1 MPPRF
6 SKEHLLPLIHGND
19 SYRQHRTSPCE
30 AHCPAGN
37 HIQLMESQ
45 VAAGHHVEALMT
57 LLSRN
62 PFPGVTGRVC
72 PHPCEKACNR
82 QHYDEALS
90 IQALER
96 FASDAG
102 HTLTPTPAPAT
113 GRRISVIG
121 SGPAGMSCAWF
132 AALLGHEVTVFE
144 SSPVLGGVPR
154 LAVPDFRLPKHVVDR
169 ETGRILALG
178 VKAFTNMAVG
188 RDISLDAVLE
198 GCDACVIAV
207 GSWKE
212 RRLACPGAELARPA
226 VAFLQESNLI
236 RERLDGKQVVILGGG
251 GVAFDCAFTAKRLGA
266 SKVSLVFPESLENV
280 RAPEEEMKQAV
291 MEGIRLVHSHIS
303 EQIGSNYVKAAK
315 LRSFSF
321 DECGN
326 LCAEKYDGEGETL
339 PADVVICASGL
350 STELSFLE
358 TLNLAVDRRG
368 RILVDEHYRT
378 SCDKIFAAGDVVTG
392 PSFVA
397 DAVSSGRKA
406 AMEIHK
412 ALTDCADSMS
422 IRIDENFKVL
432 MENSTARTREV
443 HVVEFKEI
451 GNPGYH
457 EKAPRRVPEKRDGPE
472 TAFAEIQAGFDAE
485 NAEAEASRCM
495 HCGHCIH
502 CGSCLERCPGYILEK
517 DDREEPFVRYP
528 EECWHCGCCRT
539 ACPTGSISMEF
550 PITMLV

>member
-62 PFPGVTGRVC
+62 PFPGVTGRIC

-113 GRRISVIG
+113 GKRISVIG

-188 RDISLDAVLE
+188 RDISLRVADQSGKPFVLRL
-198 GCDACVIAV
+198 
-207 GSWKE
+207 S
-212 RRLACPGAELARPA
+212 RRLHVLQLAHILFQLRLL
-226 VAFLQESNLI
+226 FFHRFSGRLI
-236 RERLDGKQVVILGGG
+236 FRQHSLIVGRHLG
-251 GVAFDCAFTAKRLGA
+251 
-266 SKVSLVFPESLENV
+266 
-280 RAPEEEMKQAV
+280 
-291 MEGIRLVHSHIS
+291 
-303 EQIGSNYVKAAK
+303 
-315 LRSFSF
+315 
-321 DECGN
+321 
-326 LCAEKYDGEGETL
+326 
-339 PADVVICASGL
+339 
-350 STELSFLE
+350 
-358 TLNLAVDRRG
+358 
-368 RILVDEHYRT
+368 
-378 SCDKIFAAGDVVTG
+378 KIF
-392 PSFVA
+392 
-397 DAVSSGRKA
+397 R
-406 AMEIHK
+406 
-412 ALTDCADSMS
+412 
-422 IRIDENFKVL
+422 
-432 MENSTARTREV
+432 
-443 HVVEFKEI
+443 HVQ
-451 GNPGYH
+451 NLS
-457 EKAPRRVPEKRDGPE
+457 
-472 TAFAEIQAGFDAE
+472 Q
-485 NAEAEASRCM
+485 
-495 HCGHCIH
+495 
-502 CGSCLERCPGYILEK
+502 
-517 DDREEPFVRYP
+517 
-528 EECWHCGCCRT
+528 
-539 ACPTGSISMEF
+539 
-550 PITMLV
+550 